1 MKSHSTDP
9 SVVRA
14 YLLALSGVPA
24 TAWPPKVLKRLQML
38 QLAMIDRAGKA

>member
-1 MKSHSTDP
+1 MKNQSTDP

-24 TAWPPKVLKRLQML
+24 TEWPPKVLKRLQML
-38 QLAMIDRAGKA
+38 QLAMIDRVAKA